1 MFVVDVPLIL
11 GELLKHRKLIGF
23 LEATES
29 HPHRAGFGGNDDNGT
44 VCPEGCRDRGHTV
57 GNTRAILPDDD
68 SMAPT
73 DPGIPVCHVGGTL
86 FMNHR
91 YQLNT
96 CRLKNVHG
104 VHEGAA
110 HDAKDG
116 GHAVGHHGF
125 DKRFAGSHPGHV
137 SSNPNQLQ
145 EPITN
150 LQGYLATKF
159 KILVLDGE
167 SRQSTVREGDRT
179 CHQGRVRADARRQ
192 TQDEKIRGKNSVD
205 HAPHVHAHP
214 HQC

>member
-29 HPHRAGFGGNDDNGT
+29 YPHRAGFGGNDDNGT

-57 GNTRAILPDDD
+57 GNTRAILSDHD
-68 SMAPT
+68 SVAAT
-73 DPGIPVCHVGGTL
+73 DPGIPVCHMGGTL

-96 CRLKNVHG
+96 CWFKYVHG
-104 VHEGAA
+104 VHEGAT

-116 GHAVGHHGF
+116 CNAVGHHGF
-125 DKRFAGSHPGHV
+125 DKRFAGGHPGHA
-137 SSNPNQLQ
+137 SSSILSRSQ

-150 LQGYLATKF
+150 LQDYLAQNPA
-159 KILVLDGE
+159 LDGG
-167 SRQSTVREGDRT
+167 SRQSRVPVDDRT